1 MGRFL
6 IRRFLEGLLVVFL
19 ASIAIFLIIR
29 LIPGDPAQQIAGEDA
44 TLEDIERVREQL
56 GLNDSLAA
64 QYGNWIAGVVQ
75 LDFGRSF
82 TKQVPVRDLIEQSCP
97 STIEL
102 AIAAYI
108 FALAIGVPLGVA
120 AAVWAKKAPDYGA
133 SVFNI
138 FTLGIPNFV
147 LGIILLWLFAVELDW
162 FPVSGRV
169 SVFEDPVAGL
179 HRLVLPT
186 IAAGATIA
194 AVLARFVRTSVAE
207 ALAQDYVRTAH
218 AKGLPTR
225 RIILSHALRNALIPI
240 VTVAALQIGN
250 LLAGA
255 IVVEIVFTRPG
266 FGFLIIDGI
275 TARDYL
281 LIQAMLA
288 ILVFVFVAANTLADI
303 TYGYLDPRIRVSGLA
318 G

>member
-1 MGRFL
+1 MGRYL
-6 IRRFLEGLLVVFL
+6 LRRFFEGLLVVFL

-29 LIPGDPAQQIAGEDA
+29 LIPGDPAQQLAGEDA
-44 TLEDIERVREQL
+44 SPEDVERVREQI
-56 GLNDSLAA
+56 GLNEPLVA
-64 QYGNWIAGVVQ
+64 QYANWIAGVVQ
-75 LDFGRSF
+75 LDFGRSY
-82 TKQVPVRDLIEQSCP
+82 TKRVPVRELIEQSFP
-97 STIEL
+97 ATIEL
-102 AIAAYI
+102 AVAAYI
-108 FALAIGVPLGVA
+108 WALAIGVPLGVA
-120 AAVWAKKAPDYGA
+120 AALWAKKAPDYGA

-147 LGIILLWLFAVELDW
+147 LGILLLWIFAVELDW

-169 SVFEDPVAGL
+169 SVFEDPIAGL

-186 IAAGATIA
+186 IAAGSLIA

-207 ALAQDYVRTAH
+207 ALAQDYVRTAR
-218 AKGLPTR
+218 AKGLR
-225 RIILSHALRNALIPI
+225 QRNVVLSHALRNALIPI

-266 FGFLIIDGI
+266 FGFLVIDGI
-275 TARDYL
+275 NGRDYL
-281 LIQAMLA
+281 LIQGMLA

-303 TYGYLDPRIRVSGLA
+303 TYGYLDPRIRVSGLGA
-318 G
+318 

>member
-56 GLNDSLAA
+56 GLNDSLVA

-82 TKQVPVRDLIEQSCP
+82 TKQVPVRDLIEQSFP

-102 AIAAYI
+102 AVAAYI
-108 FALAIGVPLGVA
+108 FALAIGIPLGVA

-169 SVFEDPVAGL
+169 SVFEDPVAEL

-225 RIILSHALRNALIPI
+225 RVILSHALRNALIPI
-240 VTVAALQIGN
+240 VTVAVLQIGN

-266 FGFLIIDGI
+266 FGFLIIGSI

>member
-1 MGRFL
+1 MGRYL
-6 IRRFLEGLLVVFL
+6 IRRFLEGVLVVFL

-29 LIPGDPAQQIAGEDA
+29 LIPGDPAQQLAGEDA
-44 TLEDIERVREQL
+44 SPEDVELVREQL
-56 GLNDSLAA
+56 GLNDPFLT
-64 QYGNWIAGVVQ
+64 QYWNWISGAVQ

-82 TKQVPVRDLIEQSCP
+82 TKRVPVSDLVAQSFP
-97 STIEL
+97 PTIEL
-102 AIAAYI
+102 AIAAYL
-108 FALAIGVPLGVA
+108 FALVVGVPLGVA

-133 SVFNI
+133 SIFNI

-147 LGIILLWLFAVELDW
+147 LGIILLWVFAVELDL

-169 SVFEDPVAGL
+169 GIFDDPIEGL
-179 HRLVLPT
+179 HRLVLPM

-218 AKGLPTR
+218 AKGLRHR
-225 RIILSHALRNALIPI
+225 RVVVQHALRNALIPI

-266 FGFLIIDGI
+266 FGNLIIDGI
-275 TARDYL
+275 IGRDYL
-281 LIQAMLA
+281 VIQAMLA
-288 ILVFVFVAANTLADI
+288 ILVFLFVAANTAADI

-318 G
+318 S

>member
-1 MGRFL
+1 MGRYL
-6 IRRFLEGLLVVFL
+6 LRRFFEGLLVVFL

-29 LIPGDPAQQIAGEDA
+29 LIPGDPAQQLAGEDA
-44 TLEDIERVREQL
+44 SPEDVERVREQI
-56 GLNDSLAA
+56 GLNEPLVA
-64 QYGNWIAGVVQ
+64 QYANWISGVVQ
-75 LDFGRSF
+75 LDFGRSY
-82 TKQVPVRDLIEQSCP
+82 TKRVPVRELIEQSFP
-97 STIEL
+97 ATIEL
-102 AIAAYI
+102 AVAAYI
-108 FALAIGVPLGVA
+108 WALAIGVPLGVA
-120 AAVWAKKAPDYGA
+120 AALWAKKAPDYGA

-147 LGIILLWLFAVELDW
+147 LGILLLWIFAVELDW

-169 SVFEDPVAGL
+169 SVFEDPIAGL

-186 IAAGATIA
+186 IAAGSLIA

-207 ALAQDYVRTAH
+207 ALAQDYVRTAR
-218 AKGLPTR
+218 AKGLR
-225 RIILSHALRNALIPI
+225 QRNVVLSHALRNALIPI

-266 FGFLIIDGI
+266 FGFLVIDGI
-275 TARDYL
+275 NGRDYL
-281 LIQAMLA
+281 LIQGMLA

-303 TYGYLDPRIRVSGLA
+303 TYGYLDPRIRVSGLGA
-318 G
+318 

>member
-1 MGRFL
+1 MGRYL
-6 IRRFLEGLLVVFL
+6 VRRFLEGLLVVFL
-19 ASIAIFLIIR
+19 ASIVIFLIVR
-29 LIPGDPAQQIAGEDA
+29 LIPGDPAQQLAGEDA
-44 TLEDIERVREQL
+44 TLEDVERIREQL
-56 GLNDSLAA
+56 GLNDPFLT
-64 QYGNWIAGVVQ
+64 QYGNWIGGVVQ
-75 LDFGRSF
+75 LDFGKSF
-82 TKQVPVRDLIEQSCP
+82 TKRVPVRDLIAQSFP
-97 STIEL
+97 PTIEL
-102 AIAAYI
+102 AVAAYI

-133 SVFNI
+133 SVFNL

-147 LGIILLWLFAVELDW
+147 LGILLLWIFAVELDW

-169 SVFEDPVAGL
+169 SVFEDLGAGL

-186 IAAGATIA
+186 IAAGAVTA

-218 AKGLPTR
+218 AKGLHAR
-225 RIILSHALRNALIPI
+225 KVVINHALRNALIPI
-240 VTVAALQIGN
+240 VTIAALQIGN

-266 FGFLIIDGI
+266 FGILIIDGI
-275 TARDYL
+275 NGRDYL

-288 ILVFVFVAANTLADI
+288 ILVFLFVAANTIADI
-303 TYGYLDPRIRVSGLA
+303 TYGFLDPRIRVSGLA
-318 G
+318 N

>member
-1 MGRFL
+1 MGRYL
-6 IRRFLEGLLVVFL
+6 VRRFLEGLLVVFL
-19 ASIAIFLIIR
+19 ASIVIFLIVR
-29 LIPGDPAQQIAGEDA
+29 LIPGDPAQQLAGEDA
-44 TLEDIERVREQL
+44 TLEDIERIREQL
-56 GLNDSLAA
+56 GLNDPILT
-64 QYGNWIAGVVQ
+64 QYGNWIGGVVQ
-75 LDFGRSF
+75 LDFGNSF
-82 TKQVPVRDLIEQSCP
+82 TKRVPVRDLIAQSFP
-97 STIEL
+97 PTIEL
-102 AIAAYI
+102 AVAAYI

-133 SVFNI
+133 SVFNL

-147 LGIILLWLFAVELDW
+147 LGILLLWIFAVELDW

-169 SVFEDPVAGL
+169 SVFEDFGAGL

-186 IAAGATIA
+186 IAAGAVIA

-218 AKGLPTR
+218 AKGLHAQKVVVN
-225 RIILSHALRNALIPI
+225 HALRNALIPI
-240 VTVAALQIGN
+240 VTIAALQIGN

-266 FGFLIIDGI
+266 FGILIIDGI
-275 TARDYL
+275 NGRDYL

-288 ILVFVFVAANTLADI
+288 ILVFLFVAANTIADI

-318 G
+318 N

>member
-1 MGRFL
+1 MGRYL
-6 IRRFLEGLLVVFL
+6 IRRFLEGVLVVFL

-29 LIPGDPAQQIAGEDA
+29 LIPGDPAQQLAGEDA
-44 TLEDIERVREQL
+44 TPEDVELVREQL
-56 GLNDSLAA
+56 GLNDPFLT
-64 QYGNWIAGVVQ
+64 QYWNWISGAVQ

-82 TKQVPVRDLIEQSCP
+82 TKRVPVSDLVAQSFP
-97 STIEL
+97 PTIEL
-102 AIAAYI
+102 AVAAYL
-108 FALAIGVPLGVA
+108 FALVVGVPLGVA

-133 SVFNI
+133 SLFNI

-147 LGIILLWLFAVELDW
+147 LGIILLWVFAVELDL

-169 SVFEDPVAGL
+169 SIFDDPIEGL
-179 HRLVLPT
+179 HRLVLPM

-218 AKGLPTR
+218 AKGLRHR
-225 RIILSHALRNALIPI
+225 RVVISHALRNALIPI

-266 FGFLIIDGI
+266 FGNLIIDGI
-275 TARDYL
+275 IGRDYL
-281 LIQAMLA
+281 VIQAMLA
-288 ILVFVFVAANTLADI
+288 ILVFLFVAANTAADI

-318 G
+318 S

>member
-1 MGRFL
+1 MGRYL
-6 IRRFLEGLLVVFL
+6 LRRFFEGLLVVFL

-29 LIPGDPAQQIAGEDA
+29 LIPGDPAQQLAGEDA
-44 TLEDIERVREQL
+44 SPEDVERVREQI
-56 GLNDSLAA
+56 GLNEPLVA
-64 QYGNWIAGVVQ
+64 QYANWISGVVQ
-75 LDFGRSF
+75 LDFGRSY
-82 TKQVPVRDLIEQSCP
+82 TKRVPVRELIEQSFP
-97 STIEL
+97 ATIEL
-102 AIAAYI
+102 AVAAYI
-108 FALAIGVPLGVA
+108 WALAIGVPLGVA
-120 AAVWAKKAPDYGA
+120 AALWAKKAPDYGA

-147 LGIILLWLFAVELDW
+147 LGILLLWIFAVELDW

-169 SVFEDPVAGL
+169 SVFEDPIAGL

-186 IAAGATIA
+186 IAAGSLIA

-207 ALAQDYVRTAH
+207 ALAQDYVRTAR
-218 AKGLPTR
+218 AKGLR
-225 RIILSHALRNALIPI
+225 QRHVVLSHALRNALIPI

-266 FGFLIIDGI
+266 FGFLVIDGI
-275 TARDYL
+275 NGRDYL
-281 LIQAMLA
+281 LIQGMLA

-303 TYGYLDPRIRVSGLA
+303 TYGYLDPRIRVSGLGA
-318 G
+318 

>member
-1 MGRFL
+1 MGRYL
-6 IRRFLEGLLVVFL
+6 VRRFFEGVLVVFM
-19 ASIAIFLIIR
+19 ASIVIFLIIR
-29 LIPGDPAQQIAGEDA
+29 LIPGDPAQQLAGEDA
-44 TLEDIERVREQL
+44 TPEDIEQIREQL
-56 GLNDSLAA
+56 GLNDPILS
-64 QYGNWIAGVVQ
+64 QYGNWISGVVQ
-75 LDFGRSF
+75 LDFGKSF
-82 TKQVPVRDLIEQSCP
+82 TKRVPVRDLISQSFP
-97 STIEL
+97 ATLEL
-102 AIAAYI
+102 AVASYI
-108 FALAIGVPLGVA
+108 FALGIGVPLGVA

-133 SVFNI
+133 SVFNL

-147 LGIILLWLFAVELDW
+147 LGILLLWIFAVELDL

-169 SVFEDPVAGL
+169 SVFEDFVAGV

-186 IAAGATIA
+186 IAAGSVIA

-218 AKGLPTR
+218 AKGLQAR
-225 RIILSHALRNALIPI
+225 KVVLNHALRNALIPI
-240 VTVAALQIGN
+240 VTIAALQIGN

-266 FGFLIIDGI
+266 FGRLIIDGI
-275 TARDYL
+275 NGRDYL

-288 ILVFVFVAANTLADI
+288 ILVFLFVAANTIADI